1 MRFFYKVFF
10 PIIFIIIVVIVAN
23 VFHYFN
29 IQQLNENHVSI
40 CANKTESFSTPLDN
54 TDHIEN
60 EFVGVINSPKSCY
73 CRMYTLILPR
83 LLVYKVK
90 HNKKDLQFIRPAH
103 NEYVVPTIALE
114 NADAFLCYG
123 VGDDIN
129 FEYVVSNL
137 YKKNTYAYDC
147 GVRDINKK
155 NEDLFFGSECIGLD
169 DFILKEMGQVSS
181 GKIHSFGEKLK
192 ELKLEDKKVF
202 LKMDIAGADLDVMP
216 DILNYHKNLTGFS
229 LVIRLNNPRNIVQ
242 YNNLLKDIENNFVL
256 VARNELA
263 SKRYCNCDYK
273 NKDLATTI
281 SLTYINKEF
290 VDEKYMP
297 LKQNY
302 NENSNYK
309 QLYFPYNYM
318 PKFEINWILILSE
331 KIKSLLEK

>member
-1 MRFFYKVFF
+1 
-10 PIIFIIIVVIVAN
+10 
-23 VFHYFN
+23 
-29 IQQLNENHVSI
+29 
-40 CANKTESFSTPLDN
+40 
-54 TDHIEN
+54 
-60 EFVGVINSPKSCY
+60 
-73 CRMYTLILPR
+73 
-83 LLVYKVK
+83 
-90 HNKKDLQFIRPAH
+90 
-103 NEYVVPTIALE
+103 
-114 NADAFLCYG
+114 
-123 VGDDIN
+123 
-129 FEYVVSNL
+129 
-137 YKKNTYAYDC
+137 
-147 GVRDINKK
+147 
-155 NEDLFFGSECIGLD
+155 
-169 DFILKEMGQVSS
+169 MGQVSS

-229 LVIRLNNPRNIVQ
+229 LVIRLNNPRNIVH

-318 PKFEINWILILSE
+318 PKFVITIFIIILF
-331 KIKSLLEK
+331 